1 MLPGYRFHCDCGLA
15 LRIDWQLSQRGIGS
29 VRSWWRLV
37 VPLVVWLLLAS
48 IPCPA
53 GLTPAGWRYHAL
65 FVGVIVALILEPLP
79 APAVGLVGVTIATSS
94 GLRVPNPAE
103 SIKWGLSGFSDPSVW
118 LIFGAL
124 VFSTGYEKTGLGR
137 RIALSLVGFM
147 GKSTLGLGY
156 AVMLADLLL
165 APFTPSNTG
174 RSAGVI
180 YPILRG
186 IPGLYGS
193 QPGPTARRVG
203 GYLMWTAFASTAV
216 TSSLFLTALAP
227 NLLAVAIIRR
237 ETGIEITWSRWL
249 LGILPVGVLLI
260 VPLPLLVRLLYPP
273 EVRTSEEVPAW
284 AAAEL
289 ARWAGRRS
297 RKA

>member
-1 MLPGYRFHCDCGLA
+1 MSRLTARSSWRSAAPILVCLA
-15 LRIDWQLSQRGIGS
+15 LN
-29 VRSWWRLV
+29 
-37 VPLVVWLLLAS
+37 LA
-48 IPCPA
+48 PRPA
-53 GLTPAGWRYHAL
+53 GLDVAAWRYHAL
-65 FVGVIVALILEPLP
+65 FAAVIVALILEPIP
-79 APAVGLVGVTIATSS
+79 ASAVGLIGVTVATTM
-94 GLRVPNPAE
+94 GYVEPDPAA
-103 SIKWGLSGFSDPSVW
+103 SVRWGLGGFSDPTVW

-124 VFSTGYEKTGLGR
+124 VFSTGYETTSLGR
-137 RIALSLVGFM
+137 RVALSLVRVLG
-147 GKSTLGLGY
+147 GSTLGLGY
-156 AVMLADLLL
+156 AVMLSDLAI

-249 LGILPVGVLLI
+249 LGFLPVGVLLI

-289 ARWAGRRS
+289 RALGRPTF
-297 RKA
+297 KEGVMAALVLAALCLWVLGG